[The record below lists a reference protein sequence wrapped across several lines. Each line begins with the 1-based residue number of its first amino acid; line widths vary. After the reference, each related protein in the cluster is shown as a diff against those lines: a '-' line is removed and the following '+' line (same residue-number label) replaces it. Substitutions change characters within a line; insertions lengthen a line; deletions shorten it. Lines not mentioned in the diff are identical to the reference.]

1 MPAPARSSAAISSA
15 VSRIAV
21 PSPSGT
27 APRTSG
33 PATGST
39 PPHPHIW
46 FPSRCP
52 VPPAAGGRTRVTDHP
67 AYRRPGDKGSDKPLN
82 HEAGRDAARST
93 GPVPSPSP
101 SRFAKPVR
109 QVCSP
114 RAVLRGASEVDG
126 RVPGMPSCGSRP
138 PGRSGLGSY
147 AATKAA
153 IRSPARTWAAEP
165 AGRGIRVNALP
176 PGPVRPSQPRAATGC
191 GPPSH
196 KAVRPP
202 PRRPRSAA
210 PTPLGRAG
218 RPGEVAATARCPA
231 GDQGS
236 LGAVLFCSSR
246 WLG

>member
-82 HEAGRDAARST
+82 HEAGRDVARST

-101 SRFAKPVR
+101 SPFAKPVR
-109 QVCSP
+109 QVC
-114 RAVLRGASEVDG
+114 
-126 RVPGMPSCGSRP
+126 
-138 PGRSGLGSY
+138 SGLGSY

-191 GPPSH
+191 GPPSR

-218 RPGEVAATARCPA
+218 RPGEVAAAARCPA